1 MIIYEG
7 GKQRKKNLMPG
18 KIIPASFDKLFKA
31 VWQDPRNKNL
41 LSYVLSKLL
50 LLNENAIS
58 QNLVFKN
65 TELPK
70 EKYEDKGLGLITDLI
85 MAFFKLYR

>member
-1 MIIYEG
+1 
-7 GKQRKKNLMPG
+7 MPG

-50 LLNENAIS
+50 LLNKNRIY

-65 TELPK
+65 TELSE
-70 EKYEDKGLGLITDLI
+70 EKYENKDLI
-85 MAFFKLYR
+85 IDLIIPLILK